1 MAFDADGCERGRG
14 HGGWAARFALGGDS
28 PPAAL
33 DALRWG
39 DLARK
44 SAMARYGRLTG
55 GAPSPALS
63 GKDGDGKPLKGH
75 RHAFYLPADEDGD
88 GKLDSL
94 AIWTPLGLSAKETD
108 AVESLS
114 ELNPGHGRAPVRLSL
129 LASGGAD
136 GFAAESPLFGVS
148 ARWRSATPYVPPR
161 HIKRRGP
168 KDANGVRP
176 IVDGAREQITRE
188 MNLRF
193 PESRAASADFDRDTR
208 KPIAPMK
215 AGGGF
220 DGFRPFDFFRYRRRG
235 SSGGGAFSFTIEFAQ
250 PVRGPVALGFAC
262 HYGLGLF
269 VPSES
274 D

>member
-1 MAFDADGCERGRG
+1 MVFDTDGCGR
-14 HGGWAARFALGGDS
+14 GGWAARFALVGDS

-39 DLARK
+39 DLARR
-44 SAMARYGRLTG
+44 SAMARHGRLNG
-55 GAPSPALS
+55 GAPSPTLS
-63 GKDGDGKPLKGH
+63 GKDADGKPLKGH

-88 GKLDSL
+88 GKLDRL
-94 AIWTPLGLSAKETD
+94 TVWTPSGLDAKEAD
-108 AVESLS
+108 AVESLR

-136 GFAAESPLFGVS
+136 GFAAASPLFGVS

-176 IVDGAREQITRE
+176 IVDGAREQIMRE

-193 PESRAASADFDRDTR
+193 PESPAARAEFDPDTR
-208 KPIAPMK
+208 KPIAPIA
-215 AGGGF
+215 AGDF
-220 DGFRPFDFFRYRRRG
+220 EGFRPFDFFRYRRRG
-235 SSGGGAFSFTIEFAQ
+235 SSGGGAYNFTVIEFAE
-250 PVRGPVALGFAC
+250 PVQGPVALGFAC

-269 VPSES
+269 VPAA